1 MALTRVPQF
10 PEMVIK
16 RGPANA
22 RADLGV
28 PSTDDVLVITG
39 PLSGQV
45 QSQAIQITNI
55 SGMNISQAS
64 QIASISGALG
74 SLPYATVAYVNSVS
88 AYATTIS
95 GNLASDIANI
105 DLSTTQAIYAIQ
117 VSSIQVISASP
128 QPVTAPM
135 SADRWFT
142 ISISGSNY
150 VLPVYY

>member
-1 MALTRVPQF
+1 MAIVRIPQF
-10 PEMVIK
+10 PEAVLK

-28 PSTDDVLVITG
+28 PSSEEVLVITG

-45 QSQAIQITNI
+45 QSQAVQIENI

-64 QIASISGALG
+64 QISSISGGL
-74 SLPYATVAYVNSVS
+74 SSYATTTYVNSVS
-88 AYATTIS
+88 
-95 GNLASDIANI
+95 GNLATDIANLDI
-105 DLSTTQAIYAIQ
+105 STSQAIYTLQ
-117 VSSIQVISASP
+117 LSSVQVISASP
-128 QPVTAPM
+128 QPATAPM

-142 ISISGSNY
+142 VSISGSNY

>member
-1 MALTRVPQF
+1 MAIVRSKEF
-10 PEMVIK
+10 PELVIR

-28 PSTDDVLVITG
+28 LDSAAVLSLVA

-45 QSQAIQITNI
+45 GSQAVQIANI

-64 QIASISGALG
+64 QISSISGALG
-74 SLPYATVAYVNSVS
+74 SLPYATTTYVNAV
-88 AYATTIS
+88 S
-95 GNLASDIANI
+95 GNLATDIANI
-105 DLSTTQAIYAIQ
+105 DLSTTQAIYEINLSSVQ
-117 VSSIQVISASP
+117 VLSASP
-128 QPVTAPM
+128 QPATAPM

-142 ISISGSNY
+142 VNISGSNY

>member
-1 MALTRVPQF
+1 MAIVRIPQF
-10 PEMVIK
+10 PEAVLK

-28 PSTDDVLVITG
+28 PSSEEVLVITG

-45 QSQAIQITNI
+45 QSQAVQIANI

-64 QIASISGALG
+64 QISSLSGSLG
-74 SLPYATVAYVNSVS
+74 SLPYATTTYVNSVS
-88 AYATTIS
+88 
-95 GNLASDIANI
+95 GNLATDIANLDI
-105 DLSTTQAIYAIQ
+105 STTQAIYTLQ
-117 VSSIQVISASP
+117 LSSVQVISASP
-128 QPVTAPM
+128 QPATAPM

-142 ISISGSNY
+142 VSISGSNY